1 MAAALGSAAV
11 ALVVA
16 GVARRVVLRV
26 HPDDYAR
33 SIELFS
39 AGGADFKADPSS
51 HPQVWVPRLLPGPAD
66 DWAGGRPHALR
77 LPLGQRPARALV
89 LYVSGRHAPRGPPW
103 PDGPL
108 RDARADLPTRIAVMV
123 NGNGV
128 GQIESP
134 SGRQTPGRDGE
145 TPFRSRIRV
154 PASALPGGVP
164 LELALVNQAGA
175 AVAIDD
181 LRLIEAT
188 PTFAW
193 RHLRRTGRLP
203 DESLV
208 FVVASLVALLLWTL
222 TASPGASVA
231 SRGVRAAGP
240 AVALLALAE
249 THAMTPEAFL
259 VEAIPR
265 WAWLAVPWGLCAL
278 VWLCPPKAPARRIGA
293 SSRVKR
299 VLTNTLLLLASVAV
313 SLVAA
318 EFAVRF
324 ALRHVTSSRDTRTY
338 FRNRARAQVN
348 RLGFRE
354 RNLAM
359 PKPLGTYRIAVIGD
373 SLAWGVG
380 VPTPDRFS
388 NRIERALADHGG
400 PGVTY
405 ELLNFSEPGWD
416 TAEELDAL
424 RAVVLNVS
432 PDFVLLQWYVND
444 FENGFVA
451 ARPRPM
457 ALVPWDGLDASL
469 YGTSALYTLL
479 AERWLVLQESLG
491 LTETYPSYMYRRFHD
506 PDGPDSRAALD
517 TLREFLDECARH
529 HIPVSI
535 VLFPHVDDT
544 LSHGVYRYA
553 YLHDRVLAV
562 CRRQQIACVD
572 LRSTFAPYTDYRTLW
587 VTDFDAHPSSLAHRL
602 AAEQVMEALGAS
614 WLKAG
619 SRGVARAP

>member
-1 MAAALGSAAV
+1 MTVTLGSAAV

-16 GVARRVVLRV
+16 GVARQVVFHV
-26 HPDDYAR
+26 HPNDYVR
-33 SIELFS
+33 SIELFA
-39 AGGADFKADPSS
+39 AGGADFKVDPSS
-51 HPQVWVPRLLPGPAD
+51 HPRVWVPRLLPGPAD

-77 LPLGQRPARALV
+77 LSLGRRPARALV
-89 LYVSGRHAPRGPPW
+89 LYVSGRHAPLGPAW

-108 RDARADLPTRIAVMV
+108 RDARADVPSRIAVTV
-123 NGNGV
+123 NGTGV
-128 GQIESP
+128 GQIESAA
-134 SGRQTPGRDGE
+134 GRRTPGGAGE
-145 TPFRSRIRV
+145 TFFRTRIRL
-154 PASALPGGVP
+154 PANILRGETP

-188 PTFAW
+188 PMFRW
-193 RHLRRTGRLP
+193 RHLRRTGWLP

-208 FVVASLVALLLWTL
+208 FLVTSLVALFSWSV
-222 TASPGASVA
+222 TASTGASLA
-231 SRGVRAAGP
+231 SRGGHAAGP
-240 AVALLALAE
+240 ALALLALAA
-249 THAMTPEAFL
+249 TRAMPSDAFL
-259 VEAIPR
+259 VEMIPR
-265 WAWLAVPWGLCAL
+265 WAWLAVPWVLCAL
-278 VWLCPPKAPARRIGA
+278 VWLRPLRVPASPIGA
-293 SSRVKR
+293 SPRVKR
-299 VLTNTLLLLASVAV
+299 VLTNAVLVLASVAV

-318 EFAVRF
+318 ELVVRF

-354 RNLAM
+354 RDFAM
-359 PKPLGTYRIAVIGD
+359 PKPLTTYRIAVIGD

-380 VPTPDRFS
+380 VPTPERFS
-388 NRIERALADHGG
+388 DRIELALADRGG
-400 PGVTY
+400 SGVTY

-416 TAEELDAL
+416 TVQELDAL
-424 RAVVLNVS
+424 RTVVLKVS

-469 YGTSALYTLL
+469 YGTSALYTLVS
-479 AERWLVLQESLG
+479 EEWLVLQESLA
-491 LTETYPSYMYRRFHD
+491 LTETYPDYLYRRFHD
-506 PDGPDSRAALD
+506 PDGPDSRSALD
-517 TLREFLDECARH
+517 TLREFLGECARH

-544 LSHGVYRYA
+544 LSQGAYRYA

-572 LRSTFAPYTDYRTLW
+572 LRSTFAPYTDYRKLW
-587 VTDFDAHPSSLAHRL
+587 VTDFDAHPSPLAHRL
-602 AAEQVMEALGAS
+602 AAEQVMETLGAY
-614 WLKAG
+614 WLKARPRSAAG
-619 SRGVARAP
+619 SS